1 MHMQVASLHGCL
13 GLAEKSLNGASESQ
27 RAKDI
32 TRPTVVRSLVSFSK
46 TFGSTTT
53 ICGGWQPLTI
63 PKHCAVLAGTCNCL
77 ERESLQDPYTYV
89 LIIYMYIYIYMYICI
104 HTRSSV
110 LCQCC
115 QDCSQA
121 LTPEGPEAGPNLE
134 AGAGQKYHV
143 ASRRRRECDIQHREL
158 LHSCFV
164 WFWYILA
171 VLVELHFVKS

>member
-1 MHMQVASLHGCL
+1 MQVASLHGYL

-89 LIIYMYIYIYMYICI
+89 LIIYVYIYMPYAYTHGLPCCASVARIAVKLSPPKALKRALI
-104 HTRSSV
+104 WKQEQGRSTTW
-110 LCQCC
+110 L
-115 QDCSQA
+115 
-121 LTPEGPEAGPNLE
+121 PEGDGSAIYSIGNCCT
-134 AGAGQKYHV
+134 HV
-143 ASRRRRECDIQHREL
+143 LFGSGTSL
-158 LHSCFV
+158 LYSWSFT
-164 WFWYILA
+164 
-171 VLVELHFVKS
+171 S